1 MRLGTLYEPEDEP
14 NGGWTREQL
23 EAMDALFV
31 AALEKAFESGL
42 ESRASASGQVKL
54 PVGLG
59 PRFVTALCQ
68 ATRDGLFRSAA
79 TDSTVFVA
87 RG

>member
-1 MRLGTLYEPEDEP
+1 MNARFVERL
-14 NGGWTREQL
+14 EQ
-23 EAMDALFV
+23 
-31 AALEKAFESGL
+31 AFKLGL
-42 ESRASASGQVKL
+42 ESRASAASQVKL
-54 PVGLG
+54 PVSLG

-68 ATRDGLFRSAA
+68 ATCDGLFRSAA